1 MIKFIFLRLPH
12 HGFDIDMEKFSHPS
26 PPFWKMNPLW
36 FPRKYLLGSDLRIPL
51 VYTSKINVFPL
62 IISFA
67 VFHVET
73 IPSE

>member
-12 HGFDIDMEKFSHPS
+12 HGFDIDMEEFSHPS

-36 FPRKYLLGSDLRIPL
+36 LPRKYFFGSGLWIPL

-62 IISFA
+62 IIGFA
-67 VFHVET
+67 IFHVET
-73 IPSE
+73 IMRE